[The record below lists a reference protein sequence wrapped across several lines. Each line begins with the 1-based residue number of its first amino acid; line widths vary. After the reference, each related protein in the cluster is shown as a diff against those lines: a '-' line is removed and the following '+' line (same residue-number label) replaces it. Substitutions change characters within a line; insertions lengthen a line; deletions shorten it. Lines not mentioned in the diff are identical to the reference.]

1 MRRKH
6 RQIMSIGF
14 GGLCYYIGDNLPPL
28 FREYRKE
35 LHVNDQDWFEF
46 VQVFGICMLAIATL
60 TYIPVLINGAF
71 PSNKER
77 EEIVPTYKKK
87 QTGSVTKEHLKETV
101 QLLTRKQAAPE
112 EKTPVHVVV
121 LLLLANT
128 TNLDL
133 VYTAI
138 ERFVSNKC
146 DEKVIGLVWAFF
158 ATYFIFF
165 FGFCVHQLWNDKNEA
180 RANTTTQGS
189 MSTQGNT
196 RSCCSRICTTTV
208 LAFLISSFTALFILA
223 DSRLPLACSG
233 LAETDFNLDI
243 VRLVLWLVDFIIGCT
258 LFGCWKCRI
267 YKKR

>member
-1 MRRKH
+1 M
-6 RQIMSIGF
+6 
-14 GGLCYYIGDNLPPL
+14 PPL
-28 FREYRKE
+28 IREYQKE
-35 LHVNDQDWFEF
+35 LCGNDQERVDI
-46 VQVFGICMLAIATL
+46 VQLIGICMLAIATA
-60 TYIPVLINGAF
+60 TYVPVLVDGAL
-71 PSNKER
+71 PPNKEN
-77 EEIVPTYKKK
+77 EEIV
-87 QTGSVTKEHLKETV
+87 H
-101 QLLTRKQAAPE
+101 TRKSKQDLCSQKKRLFSCSQRNKLHQKK
-112 EKTPVHVVV
+112 KTPVHAVV
-121 LLLLANT
+121 LLPLAKT

-146 DEKVIGLVWAFF
+146 IEKVVGFVWAFF

-180 RANTTTQGS
+180 RANTTTEGSMSTQGTMSTQGS

-243 VRLVLWLVDFIIGCT
+243 VRLVLWFVDFIIGCT

>member
-1 MRRKH
+1 MYVSYCNCYLRT
-6 RQIMSIGF
+6 SIGRW
-14 GGLCYYIGDNLPPL
+14 CPSTKQ
-28 FREYRKE
+28 RKRR
-35 LHVNDQDWFEF
+35 N
-46 VQVFGICMLAIATL
+46 
-60 TYIPVLINGAF
+60 
-71 PSNKER
+71 S
-77 EEIVPTYKKK
+77 TYKKK
-87 QTGSVTKEHLKETV
+87 QTGSLTKEQIEETV

-112 EKTPVHVVV
+112 EKNPVHVVV
-121 LLLLANT
+121 LLLLAKT

-146 DEKVIGLVWAFF
+146 IEKVIGFVWAFF

-165 FGFCVHQLWNDKNEA
+165 FGFCVYRLWNGKNEA
-180 RANTTTQGS
+180 RANTSTQGS

-243 VRLVLWLVDFIIGCT
+243 VRLVLWFLDFIIGCT